1 MTATNTTD
9 PRPVAASGTFN
20 LGGDLPIY
28 RLGYGAMRIVGKGV
42 WGPPA
47 DRKEAVATVRKA
59 VELGVNFIDTADSYG
74 PVYSEEILAEALS
87 PYPEGLVI
95 ATKVGLTRSGP
106 DVWEPVGRPEYI
118 RQQIHLSLWRLKLER
133 IDLYQL
139 HRIDPK
145 VPFEE
150 TLGALK
156 DLQDQGL
163 IRHIGLS
170 EVTVEQI
177 QQARQVVD
185 VVSGAEGLSGDELLR
200 LAASLDQMSPHVLAT
215 AIVSSAHARGLA
227 LELPTAVAEEHGY
240 GLSGRVG
247 ERTVSLGKRSWI
259 VPEPVPDWAQRV
271 RRRAALD
278 GSLTVFVAI
287 DGRPAGAFLLEDVI
301 RPDAPR
307 MVQGLRAAGIDRVV
321 LVTGDRADTAE
332 TVGRIVGTDAVRA
345 ECDPAEKLVAIHE
358 ERSSGTTV
366 MVGDGV
372 NDAPALAAADVGVA
386 LAARGATASS
396 EAADVVLTVDRVD
409 ALADAIL
416 IAQRSRRIARQAV
429 GTGMGLSFVAM
440 AVAAAGLLAPAA
452 GAVLQEGIDL
462 LAIGL
467 ALRAVL
473 PGRTHT
479 ITLSAADVALGQD
492 LRVQHAASLAVVEE
506 IRAVADRLTTQDADV
521 TAARRLLD
529 RLRTEL
535 LVHER
540 ADEEQLVPMVARAL
554 GPGATYALTRTHA
567 EIEHQVARLAR
578 LLDDV
583 PDDQAQ
589 PEDLV
594 ELRRLLYGLYGVL
607 RLHNAQEDETAFSLL
622 PPAPAGTPAGVRG

>member
-1 MTATNTTD
+1 MDPNAPEILGRETAAALGLPVTVPSTALFTD
-9 PRPVAASGTFN
+9 HYELTMLQAALRSGAAARRSVFEVFTRRLPEGRRYGVVAGTGRV
-20 LGGDLPIY
+20 LD
-28 RLGYGAMRIVGKGV
+28 
-42 WGPPA
+42 
-47 DRKEAVATVRKA
+47 A
-59 VELGVNFIDTADSYG
+59 VENFRFDDAVLEFLSRTKVVDSDTLSW
-74 PVYSEEILAEALS
+74 LAEFRFCGDIYG
-87 PYPEGLVI
+87 YPEGEVYFPGSPIIRVEGTFGEAVLLETVI
-95 ATKVGLTRSGP
+95 
-106 DVWEPVGRPEYI
+106 
-118 RQQIHLSLWRLKLER
+118 LSILNYDSA
-133 IDLYQL
+133 I
-139 HRIDPK
+139 
-145 VPFEE
+145 
-150 TLGALK
+150 A
-156 DLQDQGL
+156 
-163 IRHIGLS
+163 
-170 EVTVEQI
+170 
-177 QQARQVVD
+177 A
-185 VVSGAEGLSGDELLR
+185 
-200 LAASLDQMSPHVLAT
+200 AAS
-215 AIVSSAHARGLA
+215 R
-227 LELPTAVAEEHGY
+227 
-240 GLSGRVG
+240 
-247 ERTVSLGKRSWI
+247 
-259 VPEPVPDWAQRV
+259 
-271 RRRAALD
+271 
-278 GSLTVFVAI
+278 
-287 DGRPAGAFLLEDVI
+287 
-301 RPDAPR
+301 
-307 MVQGLRAAGIDRVV
+307 
-321 LVTGDRADTAE
+321 
-332 TVGRIVGTDAVRA
+332 
-345 ECDPAEKLVAIHE
+345 
-358 ERSSGTTV
+358 
-366 MVGDGV
+366 
-372 NDAPALAAADVGVA
+372 
-386 LAARGATASS
+386 
-396 EAADVVLTVDRVD
+396 
-409 ALADAIL
+409 
-416 IAQRSRRIARQAV
+416 
-429 GTGMGLSFVAM
+429 M

-589 PEDLV
+589 REDLV